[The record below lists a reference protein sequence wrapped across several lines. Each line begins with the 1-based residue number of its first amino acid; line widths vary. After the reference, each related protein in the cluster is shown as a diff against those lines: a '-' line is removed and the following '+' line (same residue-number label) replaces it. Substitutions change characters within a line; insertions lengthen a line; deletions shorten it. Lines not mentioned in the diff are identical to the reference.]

1 MVALFRDVPLLRC
14 CSVDILGCSV
24 VPLLFRCSV
33 VFPLFCVPAFL
44 VLWHAGNNGSDKPV
58 FWHILWSMVKRL
70 MVLKIDNYQD
80 KWQQMKNL
88 WGNCHVAFGKLL
100 EDLLVIKVFVIA
112 DVVIT
117 FTIAINVCEHD
128 IFLNICFPQA
138 FLAVF
143 IWGVCPS

>member
-1 MVALFRDVPLLRC
+1 MMFPCYVVVPLIFRGVPLFHHCSGVPPFFC
-14 CSVDILGCSV
+14 CSVYRRSRFYGTPENTGQI
-24 VPLLFRCSV
+24 
-33 VFPLFCVPAFL
+33 
-44 VLWHAGNNGSDKPV
+44 KPV

-143 IWGVCPS
+143 VWGVCPS